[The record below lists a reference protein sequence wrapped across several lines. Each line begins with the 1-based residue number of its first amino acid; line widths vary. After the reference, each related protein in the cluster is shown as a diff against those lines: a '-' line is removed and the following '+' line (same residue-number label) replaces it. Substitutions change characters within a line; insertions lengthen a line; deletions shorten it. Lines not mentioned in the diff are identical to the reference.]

1 MGVTI
6 GENAVVG
13 ARASVFKDVPD
24 NAIVGGNPSK
34 IVKMRKNNVLNE
46 CED

>member
-13 ARASVFKDVPD
+13 ARASVFKDVPG

-34 IVKMRKNNVLNE
+34 IIKMREINDINNH
-46 CED
+46 ED